1 VSETADFA
9 QNVLFL
15 KTVHRRENPMCALI
29 NTEGTV
35 SVQKD
40 DVNPSFKFEARTCA
54 HSGRSDFVVAGAFD
68 PAKSAEDL
76 VTDDFSFFFYS
87 GSNSL
92 TSLSFTL
99 DVETDLSEESGG
111 YAPKKAEDFPDKQ
124 KRVYHMSTSSTP
136 LQSRRDP
143 TDQCGDSILIFN
155 VGEPAS
161 NP

>member
-1 VSETADFA
+1 
-9 QNVLFL
+9 
-15 KTVHRRENPMCALI
+15 MCALT
-29 NTEGTV
+29 NTAGTV

-40 DVNPSFKFEARTCA
+40 DVNPSFKFEARVCA
-54 HSGRSDFVVAGAFD
+54 PPGKSDFVVAGAFD

-99 DVETDLSEESGG
+99 DVETDLSQESGG
-111 YAPKKAEDFPDKQ
+111 YAPKKAEDFPEKQ

-143 TDQCGDSILIFN
+143 TEQCGESILIFN
-155 VGEPAS
+155 VGEPCQQPSTPEDPLSSVAKEGALC
-161 NP
+161 